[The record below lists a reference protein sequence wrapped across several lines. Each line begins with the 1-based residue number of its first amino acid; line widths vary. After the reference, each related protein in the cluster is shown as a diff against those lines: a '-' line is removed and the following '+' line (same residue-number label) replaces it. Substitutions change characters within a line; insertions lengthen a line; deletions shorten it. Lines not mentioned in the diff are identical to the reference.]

1 MVLIIIYYIEHKSF
15 IIIHYTPQIT
25 YKQIKFIENNM
36 KKSHGNLKN
45 LGSGLCL
52 IPDNSTTNENLLNV
66 APCENNTDHLW
77 HMNNNNTIR
86 NYDTNQCIVSSDHT
100 FNFKSNLQKCDER
113 ISDSN
118 IQIWSIQPY
127 DSNIF
132 QLTNHETCLDVISD
146 LDKYDV
152 INKKC
157 NYSSNQMWKFI
168 PILDENR
175 NVSDR

>member
-1 MVLIIIYYIEHKSF
+1 MEILGIIILLLILTFMVLIIIYYIEHKSF

-52 IPDNSTTNENLLNV
+52 IPDNST
-66 APCENNTDHLW
+66 
-77 HMNNNNTIR
+77 
-86 NYDTNQCIVSSDHT
+86 TNQCIVSSDHT